1 MKGYIDEGVGN
12 HWCLLSF
19 VQSCRLTSGNL
30 RPLSGRRQIVFT
42 QHYSC
47 SQYQDDFTL
56 SLQFIARALEQ
67 YEQQSEQTVS
77 SVIYIAVKAQQLQ
90 CAVAR
95 LTFIKNLSGSVSL
108 NAQPLRL
115 KVFSVL
121 ISNSQVTQK
130 NSSVLFSI
138 FLLPTFLS
146 FPSLGQIIDHRLI
159 FARMRLLKQYIILR
173 IPVPFQ

>member
-130 NSSVLFSI
+130 YSSVLFYLLASCLPFLGSLIKDVGI
-138 FLLPTFLS
+138 FWPFLIP
-146 FPSLGQIIDHRLI
+146 PSP
-159 FARMRLLKQYIILR
+159 MSEY
-173 IPVPFQ
+173 